1 MYMKV
6 ENLVKIKS
14 YADLKGVTVPWIWRL
29 VKRGK
34 LEYIQIDGA
43 CFIELTDEE
52 LKKYAEYKERISSFL
67 NSK

>member
-14 YADLKGVTVPWIWRL
+14 YADLKGVTVPWIWKL
-29 VKRGK
+29 IKRGK

-52 LKKYAEYKERISSFL
+52 LKSMLSTKKG
-67 NSK
+67 

>member
-29 VKRGK
+29 IKRGK

-52 LKKYAEYKERISSFL
+52 LKSMRSTK
-67 NSK
+67 NG

>member
-1 MYMKV
+1 MKV

-29 VKRGK
+29 IKRGK

-52 LKKYAEYKERISSFL
+52 LKSMRSTK
-67 NSK
+67 NG

>member
-14 YADLKGVTVPWIWRL
+14 YADLKGVTVPWIWKL
-29 VKRGK
+29 IKRGK

-52 LKKYAEYKERISSFL
+52 LKSMMSTKKG
-67 NSK
+67 